1 MTAGMQWVD
10 HGRTPRQIGRRWRRY
25 SGLFLVYLLFG
36 LGDLFDRNGSAGIA
50 VGLALL
56 GVFIGLYLVL
66 LPIGLSG
73 NQRAARWVTP
83 AMLAIFAA
91 YSFVGGPDSPMLL
104 IYVAVGVVALHPLRV
119 SSPVVAALC
128 ATSLWLPPRID
139 SWNSPGVH
147 WGYAASIAVVSLV
160 VYGAR
165 RNEISQI
172 ALLKARLDLERMT
185 SIEQERLRISR
196 DLHDLLG
203 HTLTTVAVK
212 AELAQRLVSIDP
224 TRATDEMREV
234 AALARQSLT
243 DVRSTVAGYREVSL
257 PTELATAREVLRAAG
272 IEADL
277 PPTVAS
283 VPEDQRELFGWV
295 VREGVTN
302 AVRHSRAH
310 RVTIRILDRGIEVV
324 DDGARPAAY
333 AGNDTCNGTGL
344 QGLAERVAAA
354 GGQLTA
360 GAADCG
366 GWRLAVEM

>member
-1 MTAGMQWVD
+1 
-10 HGRTPRQIGRRWRRY
+10 
-25 SGLFLVYLLFG
+25 
-36 LGDLFDRNGSAGIA
+36 
-50 VGLALL
+50 
-56 GVFIGLYLVL
+56 
-66 LPIGLSG
+66 
-73 NQRAARWVTP
+73 
-83 AMLAIFAA
+83 
-91 YSFVGGPDSPMLL
+91 
-104 IYVAVGVVALHPLRV
+104 VALHPLRV

-128 ATSLWLPPRID
+128 ASSLRLPPRID

-172 ALLKARLDLERMT
+172 ALLQARLDLERMT

-310 RVTIRILDRGIEVV
+310 RVTIRLLDRGIEVV
-324 DDGARPAAY
+324 DDGVRAAIH

-354 GGQLTA
+354 GGRLTA

>member
-1 MTAGMQWVD
+1 MTAQVQPVRNGPT
-10 HGRTPRQIGRRWRRY
+10 GRQVGTRWRRF

-36 LGDLFDRNGSAGIA
+36 LGDLFDRNGPGGVA
-50 VGLALL
+50 VGVALL
-56 GVFIGLYLVL
+56 AVFIALYLVL

-73 NQRAARWVTP
+73 DRRATRWAPP
-83 AMLAIFAA
+83 AMLIVFAA
-91 YSFVGGPDSPMLL
+91 YSFVGGQQSLMLL
-104 IYVAVGVVALHPLRV
+104 VYVAVGVVVLHPLRV
-119 SSPVVAALC
+119 SAPVVAALC
-128 ATSLWLPPRID
+128 ATSILLPPQID
-139 SWNSPGVH
+139 SWNSADIH

-165 RNEISQI
+165 RNAISQI
-172 ALLKARLDLERMT
+172 ALSRARSELNRMT
-185 SIEQERLRISR
+185 GIEQERLRISR

-203 HTLTTVAVK
+203 HTLTTVAIK

-224 TRATDEMREV
+224 DRASAEIGEV
-234 AALARQSLT
+234 AALARQGLA

-257 PTELATAREVLRAAG
+257 ATELATAREVLLAAG

-310 RVTIRILDRGIEVV
+310 RVTIRILDRGIEIL
-324 DDGARPAAY
+324 DDGMRPAT
-333 AGNDTCNGTGL
+333 GTGNGTGL
-344 QGLAERVAAA
+344 QGLTERVAAA
-354 GGQLTA
+354 GGHLTA
-360 GAADCG
+360 GAAECG

>member
-1 MTAGMQWVD
+1 MTD
-10 HGRTPRQIGRRWRRY
+10 HAQPVEPGRTGRQIGARWRRY
-25 SGLFLVYLLFG
+25 AGLFLVYLLFG
-36 LGDLFDRNGSAGIA
+36 LGDLFDRNGPVGIA
-50 VGLALL
+50 VGLTLLVVFALL
-56 GVFIGLYLVL
+56 YLAL

-73 NQRAARWVTP
+73 DRRVARWVP
-83 AMLAIFAA
+83 LAMLLVFAA
-91 YSFVGGPDSPMLL
+91 YSFVGGPNSPMLL
-104 IYVAVGVVALHPLRV
+104 IYVAVGMVALHPVRV
-119 SSPVVAALC
+119 SGPVVAALC
-128 ATSLWLPPRID
+128 ATSILLPPRIA
-139 SWNSPGVH
+139 SWDAPGTH

-165 RNEISQI
+165 RNAVSQN
-172 ALLKARLDLERMT
+172 ALLRAQSELDRMT
-185 SIEQERLRISR
+185 GIEQERLRISR

-224 TRATDEMREV
+224 NRATDEMREV

-277 PPTVAS
+277 PPTVTS

-310 RVTIRILDRGIEVV
+310 RVTVRLLDRGIEVV
-324 DDGARPAAY
+324 DDGVRPTTS
-333 AGNDTCNGTGL
+333 AGTDGTGL

-354 GGQLTA
+354 GGHLTA